1 MPETHFVQE
10 IAGHSNHGDSVF
22 VKLTESPKEWTK
34 QMEREFRQLH
44 WEGQGQPHCRADG
57 ST

>member
-1 MPETHFVQE
+1 MPERTFVQE

-34 QMEREFRQLH
+34 QMEREFRQL
-44 WEGQGQPHCRADG
+44 ALVV
-57 ST
+57 